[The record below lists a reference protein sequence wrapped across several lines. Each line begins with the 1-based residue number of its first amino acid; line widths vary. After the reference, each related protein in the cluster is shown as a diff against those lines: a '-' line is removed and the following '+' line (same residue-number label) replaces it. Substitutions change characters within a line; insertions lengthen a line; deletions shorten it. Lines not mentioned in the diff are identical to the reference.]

1 MTDDILNDLKK
12 KFELLEVY
20 EVNWSPEFFS
30 DNMSRFYGVNLP
42 PGAFK
47 ANQHDF
53 GPFLLCIIEDKNP
66 IYGNRETAKGET
78 HVNINTFDAK
88 QTYRSWTGGGNNI
101 HASNT
106 EEETEHD
113 LVLLLGKNLKDIRNS
128 LPQAWNGKIKS
139 IINEAIP

>member
-1 MTDDILNDLKK
+1 MSLHIFIIWKNARYMTDNILKDLKT

-20 EVNWSPEFFS
+20 EVHWSTEFFA

-66 IYGNRETAKGET
+66 KYDNVETPNGKIR
-78 HVNINTFDAK
+78 VNINTYDAK
-88 QTYRSWTGGGNNI
+88 QNYRSWTGGGNNI
-101 HASNT
+101 HGSNT

-113 LVLLLGKNLKDIRNS
+113 LVLVFICH
-128 LPQAWNGKIKS
+128 
-139 IINEAIP
+139 